1 MSRVLSNLLPTF
13 RLVPADKQQFFFQF
27 ILLKD
32 LFKQKDP
39 RENNVSVAKN
49 SVANY
54 SKSQKQK
61 KSYEF
66 A

>member
-1 MSRVLSNLLPTF
+1 MSKVLSNLLPTF

-39 RENNVSVAKN
+39 RENNVSVAKKF
-49 SVANY
+49 S
-54 SKSQKQK
+54 S
-61 KSYEF
+61 
-66 A
+66 